1 MCLSVRMCVVLNR
14 TSTVRSLFEVEVF
27 APYIREREGGGLGFL
42 ISKNS
47 WMSSATQN
55 QLLTS
60 VGGAAGGKAAQQLLR
75 SPKRVQALVLALHL
89 DIQECVQYTQVTYYC
104 SEWVN
109 VIILSFVWA
118 TSFFLKLFFSSL
130 VTQTE

>member
-1 MCLSVRMCVVLNR
+1 MCVSVRMCVVLNR

-60 VGGAAGGKAAQQLLR
+60 VGGAAGGQGSTAAPEVPKTSSSISFGFTSLHTRVCAVYTGHILLF
-75 SPKRVQALVLALHL
+75 RVG
-89 DIQECVQYTQVTYYC
+89 ECDH
-104 SEWVN
+104 
-109 VIILSFVWA
+109 F
-118 TSFFLKLFFSSL
+118 KLCL
-130 VTQTE
+130 GN